1 MLLPCMPIHDSDQI
15 SKNMIYP
22 IILYLHT
29 NQYSLFLQWFRLP
42 MCVLAEDAIPTDSDI
57 WWNEAWTNQDGQWGL
72 VGVGAMFLFV

>member
-1 MLLPCMPIHDSDQI
+1 
-15 SKNMIYP
+15 
-22 IILYLHT
+22 
-29 NQYSLFLQWFRLP
+29 